1 MGAVGGSV
9 MPARL
14 MPDPL
19 GHVWNDCVANAAER
33 VPRAGVLLSSP
44 CLRQSG
50 PAEPGRAEGASPV
63 CRLCESDRDAL
74 WRQKDVRMLRAPGG
88 RARAA
93 AGSGAI
99 AALSADVPRSAFLLV
114 RVASPPA
121 VGAAGLPELPGR
133 PAHPLPSTGGGG
145 LRIGCVRAP
154 AYCLPCALHRGM
166 SPDWAPYV
174 GGWFATA
181 DLPRERGSPRPR
193 GPCGCGQRALTPPA
207 CAPGPAPAV

>member
-1 MGAVGGSV
+1 MRLNACPEPECCYLAPVCASQDLQSRAERRE
-9 MPARL
+9 PARSA
-14 MPDPL
+14 
-19 GHVWNDCVANAAER
+19 DCANRTATR
-33 VPRAGVLLSSP
+33 
-44 CLRQSG
+44 C
-50 PAEPGRAEGASPV
+50 GA
-63 CRLCESDRDAL
+63 RRMCECC
-74 WRQKDVRMLRAPGG
+74 VRRRG

-193 GPCGCGQRALTPPA
+193 GPCGCGQRALTPPPPPA